1 MNIGIDQSAANIID
15 NHKTYDSGMNR
26 NAAHARDR
34 PGPRTGDEF
43 QQKSGHY
50 QISHGHTWPPHTRG
64 VRQKYSQ
71 DACLHLHR
79 DAVLI
84 ASHY

>member
-1 MNIGIDQSAANIID
+1 MNTGIDQCAANIID

-50 QISHGHTWPPHTRG
+50 QIRHGHTWAPHTRE
-64 VRQKYSQ
+64 VRQNT
-71 DACLHLHR
+71 ARMH
-79 DAVLI
+79 VFILI
-84 ASHY
+84 VMLS